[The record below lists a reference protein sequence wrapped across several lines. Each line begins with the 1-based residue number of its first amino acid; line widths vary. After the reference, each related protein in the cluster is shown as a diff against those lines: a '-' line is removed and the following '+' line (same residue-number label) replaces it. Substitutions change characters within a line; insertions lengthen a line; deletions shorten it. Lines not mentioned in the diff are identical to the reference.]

1 MAASEYTE
9 YKVAAEFWIEQGDVR
24 EAIEAAREAVRAAG
38 WDPSPLSLMD
48 LHWLA
53 DRLPR
58 DPKLVGTAFSPY
70 KSIPRLAR

>member
-1 MAASEYTE
+1 MASEYTE
-9 YKVAAEFWIEQGDVR
+9 YKDAAEFWIEQGDER
-24 EAIEAAREAVRAAG
+24 EAIEATREAVRAAG